1 MSWETRFYE
10 DILPEIEAY
19 TEQETTSFT
28 SGDISKR
35 LEGYTPQKVG
45 KTLKYM
51 TEKGETSHVI
61 STGNNPKTWEAV
73 LLEGTAWERLEHE
86 LEVKPQPHNR
96 EKEKIA
102 EEVLQQN
109 PGKDEEGLYTRFID
123 RLEEYGQ
130 FNNTAESIEKMKSKI
145 EQKRPETDREILSLG
160 AQEYGKLRKNIDEVY
175 EGLQEVKK
183 RRSELFRTEHVK
195 THVED
200 VRASEV
206 GVVLS
211 GLAAA
216 GLLENYEDRKGY
228 MPDSLDLEKVQEF
241 RRTVKNTESIED
253 LRDILDFDEKM

>member
-1 MSWETRFYE
+1 MSWEKRFYE

-28 SGDISKR
+28 SGDISER
-35 LEGYTPQKVG
+35 LEGYTSQKVG

-51 TEKGETSHVI
+51 TDKEETSHI
-61 STGNNPKTWEAV
+61 IRTGNNPKTWEAI
-73 LLEGTAWERLEHE
+73 LLEGTAWERLGYE
-86 LEVKPQPHNR
+86 LEVEPQTKD
-96 EKEKIA
+96 KEDIA
-102 EEVLQQN
+102 EEVLEEN
-109 PGKDEEGLYTRFID
+109 PEKEKEGLYAKFID
-123 RLEEYGQ
+123 SLEEQGQ
-130 FNNTAESIEKMKSKI
+130 FNNTAGSIREIRSKI
-145 EQKRPETDREILSLG
+145 EQERPETDREILNLTP
-160 AQEYGKLRKNIDEVY
+160 QEYGKLRKNVDEVY

-216 GLLENYEDRKGY
+216 GLLEPYEDRKGY
-228 MPDSLDLEKVQEF
+228 MPDSIDLEKVQEF

-253 LRDILDFDEKM
+253 LGYILDFDEKM

>member
-1 MSWETRFYE
+1 MSWEKRFYE
-10 DILPEIEAY
+10 DIMPEIEDY

-28 SGDISKR
+28 SGDIAER
-35 LEGYTPQKVG
+35 LEDYTPQKVG

-51 TEKGETSHVI
+51 TDNGESNHI
-61 STGNNPKTWEAV
+61 IMTGNNPKTWEAI
-73 LLEGTAWERLEHE
+73 LLEGTAWERLGYE
-86 LEVKPQPHNR
+86 LEVEPQTKD
-96 EKEKIA
+96 KEDIA
-102 EEVLQQN
+102 EEVLEEN
-109 PGKDEEGLYTRFID
+109 PEKEKEGLYAKFID
-123 RLEEYGQ
+123 SLREQGQ
-130 FNNTAESIEKMKSKI
+130 FNNTAGSIREIRSKI
-145 EQKRPETDREILSLG
+145 EQERPETDREILNLTP
-160 AQEYGKLRKNIDEVY
+160 QEYGKLRKNVDEVY

-216 GLLENYEDRKGY
+216 GLLEPYEDRKGY
-228 MPDSLDLEKVQEF
+228 MPDSIDLEKVQEF

-253 LRDILDFDEKM
+253 LGDILDFDEKM